1 VRIVIVTNHK
11 VSDTDFLSAQSDAY
25 RRMSANLYETGDKGE
40 YYHIHGS
47 LEATQTLNMI
57 GLDAFR
63 PDLKAQADII
73 SVIERAVQKFGIR
86 ELEALNAHYRQA
98 GVLAFRYEDFVKT
111 PHVC

>member
-1 VRIVIVTNHK
+1 
-11 VSDTDFLSAQSDAY
+11 
-25 RRMSANLYETGDKGE
+25 MSANLYETGDKGE

-57 GLDAFR
+57 GLEAFR
-63 PDLKAQADII
+63 PDLKTRVDII
-73 SVIERAVQKFGIR
+73 SLIERAVQKFSIR
-86 ELEALNAHYRQA
+86 ELQALNAHYRQA